1 MKKIIRLTESDLTRI
16 VKRVINEGGYQG
28 IKNELIH
35 DKGLLDFTTTVMH
48 ALLSLGGTIKKVK
61 SLLKGDIFGIYQ
73 TNIALALSR
82 KITVMMKRL
91 TLLERLIR
99 SFKEREMTLSKSDL
113 DDYGFNL
120 SKFLDDLQS
129 RYDEID
135 ELRDLTDDEGIL
147 EILDG
152 YEEDINKLVDLLYE
166 IPD

>member
-1 MKKIIRLTESDLTRI
+1 
-16 VKRVINEGGYQG
+16 
-28 IKNELIH
+28 
-35 DKGLLDFTTTVMH
+35 
-48 ALLSLGGTIKKVK
+48 
-61 SLLKGDIFGIYQ
+61 
-73 TNIALALSR
+73 
-82 KITVMMKRL
+82 MKRL

-99 SFKEREMTLSKSDL
+99 SFKERDMSFSKSDL

>member
-1 MKKIIRLTESDLTRI
+1 
-16 VKRVINEGGYQG
+16 
-28 IKNELIH
+28 
-35 DKGLLDFTTTVMH
+35 
-48 ALLSLGGTIKKVK
+48 
-61 SLLKGDIFGIYQ
+61 LK
-73 TNIALALSR
+73 
-82 KITVMMKRL
+82 
-91 TLLERLIR
+91 LLEILIR
-99 SFKEREMTLSKSDL
+99 SFKERDMSFSKSDL